1 MKSALK
7 SQNLSFLVIK
17 REAPQHSKGASPKLG
32 DVLSGGL
39 SEGLSWEGEASF
51 DGPAGLL
58 GRFVCC
64 FDLQAAKHL
73 GAKISHRHVK
83 IYK

>member
-7 SQNLSFLVIK
+7 SQNLSFPVS
-17 REAPQHSKGASPKLG
+17 RSEAPQHSKGASPSLG

-39 SEGLSWEGEASF
+39 SEGLSWEGEA
-51 DGPAGLL
+51 GLL

-64 FDLQAAKHL
+64 FDLQAAKRL